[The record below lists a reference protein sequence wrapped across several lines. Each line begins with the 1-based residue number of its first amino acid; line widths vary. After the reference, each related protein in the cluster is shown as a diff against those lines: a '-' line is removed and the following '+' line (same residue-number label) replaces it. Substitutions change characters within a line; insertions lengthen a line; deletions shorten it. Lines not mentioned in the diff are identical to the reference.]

1 MNFDLPV
8 KLDVGGREYDIR
20 SDYRVILE
28 ICTAL
33 NDPDLNQTEKVFA
46 ALDMFYPELDEMP
59 ADDYQEAVEKCF
71 WFISCPMFYGIMEEW
86 ERSHIRC
93 YRT

>member
-8 KLDVGGREYDIR
+8 KLDVGGRKYNIR

-33 NDPDLNQTEKVFA
+33 NDPDLNQAEKVFA
-46 ALDMFYPELDEMP
+46 ALDMF
-59 ADDYQEAVEKCF
+59 
-71 WFISCPMFYGIMEEW
+71 
-86 ERSHIRC
+86 
-93 YRT
+93 